1 MGRHRRTDRG
11 QKAVER
17 SRLASTLDAGFLQRH
32 SSPVE
37 RGIDVR
43 TSRFCS
49 LSLLHFSK
57 INILAG
63 TGKTMLAKAVAA
75 ETGTTFFNVTASSL
89 ASKFRGDSEKMV
101 KLLFEMARFYGP
113 STIFIDEVD
122 SIGSARGGASEHEAS
137 RRVKSELLVQMD
149 GVGTAGDDPSKRVI
163 VIAATNFPWD
173 LDEAFRR
180 RLEKRIYI
188 PLPDYESRK
197 SLFQINLASVKL
209 SDDVDLDYLADK
221 SEGYSGAD
229 VTNVCRDASFM
240 AMRRRIMGLSAD
252 EIKTLAQEDMDLPV
266 TKSDLDESLQKTATS
281 VSPTDV
287 EKHKEW
293 MTTFGSA

>member
-1 MGRHRRTDRG
+1 
-11 QKAVER
+11 
-17 SRLASTLDAGFLQRH
+17 
-32 SSPVE
+32 
-37 RGIDVR
+37 
-43 TSRFCS
+43 
-49 LSLLHFSK
+49 
-57 INILAG
+57 
-63 TGKTMLAKAVAA
+63 MLAKAVAA

-122 SIGSARGGASEHEAS
+122 SIGSARGGGAEHEAS
-137 RRVKSELLVQMD
+137 RRVKSELLTQMD
-149 GVGTAGDDPSKRVI
+149 GAGTSGDDPSKRVI

-188 PLPDYESRK
+188 PLPDYDSRK
-197 SLFQINLASVKL
+197 SLFSLNFADVELAE
-209 SDDVDLDYLADK
+209 DVDLEYLAEK

-229 VTNVCRDASFM
+229 ITNVCRDASFM
-240 AMRRRIMGLSAD
+240 SMRRRIIGLSAD
-252 EIKTLAQEDMDLPV
+252 QIKALGEKQEEMNLPV
-266 TKSDLDESLQKTATS
+266 TKSDLDEALQKTATS
-281 VSPTDV
+281 VAASDV
-287 EKHKEW
+287 VKHQEW